1 MDLFGTGDFP
11 LLTVNISVVNSL
23 NWFTFSSRLWTAV
36 LPTLHNED
44 TQLSMCAWAADQA
57 SAQNP
62 RIAMDDLFAQY
73 CMLIITAFTP
83 FFFFASSWDGEGLCV
98 CIGDAIIAKE
108 KAAYELKKKYFSPE
122 GALVKL
128 REQLI
133 KPLQDKVW
141 NSIKNLAVS
150 NGISLVL
157 DKSSGK
163 IIYADPSID
172 ISGAVTQQLGL
183 E

>member
-1 MDLFGTGDFP
+1 MTRKLYLILGI
-11 LLTVNISVVNSL
+11 LLLSIGSISAQRTALVDIEYILSKTTAYTRANQQIEEQSKKWQAEVSQLEQDAASL
-23 NWFTFSSRLWTAV
+23 YKKYQTEA
-36 LPTLHNED
+36 
-44 TQLSMCAWAADQA
+44 TQLNS
-57 SAQNP
+57 SAKQDREN
-62 RIAMDDLFAQY
+62 
-73 CMLIITAFTP
+73 
-83 FFFFASSWDGEGLCV
+83 
-98 CIGDAIIAKE
+98 AIIAKE